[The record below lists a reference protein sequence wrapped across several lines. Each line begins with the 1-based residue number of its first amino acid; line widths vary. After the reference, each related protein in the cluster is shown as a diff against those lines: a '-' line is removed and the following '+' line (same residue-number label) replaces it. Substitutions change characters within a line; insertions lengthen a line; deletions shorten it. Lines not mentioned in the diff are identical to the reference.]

1 MDVELR
7 SLIAERATPAILREA
22 ARHRGLR
29 TLRDAALSLVAK
41 GVTTLEE
48 ANRVTAAEE

>member
-7 SLIAERATPAILREA
+7 SLIAERATPSQLRA
-22 ARHRGLR
+22 AAKKRGLQ
-29 TLRDAALSLVAK
+29 TLRDAALTLVAA
-41 GVTTLEE
+41 GITTLEE